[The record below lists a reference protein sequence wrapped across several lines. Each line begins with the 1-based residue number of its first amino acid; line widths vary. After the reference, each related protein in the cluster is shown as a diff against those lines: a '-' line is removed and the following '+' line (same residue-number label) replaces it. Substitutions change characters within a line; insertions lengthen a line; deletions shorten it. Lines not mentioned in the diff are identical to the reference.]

1 MRCLARAPRYLAG
14 RFDHSTE
21 IVGGDVLD
29 PMSLASALKGVDT
42 AYYLV
47 HSMGSKAQFEQR
59 DRVGARNFARMA
71 LRRGVRRVVYLGG
84 LAGDGELS
92 SHLASRREVGDILAF
107 EGPPTL
113 QFRASIIL
121 GSGSLSFELIR
132 SLVNRLPVL
141 VTPRWV
147 WTRAQPIA
155 IEDVI
160 EYLVRALDLR
170 EDRSVVYDIGG
181 PGRVSYGELM
191 DEYAHQIG
199 VRRVMISLPFLSPRL
214 SGLWLGLVTP
224 VYARIGRKLIDSLR
238 NETIVRD
245 RRALKDFPVRPLP
258 VGEAIAR
265 ALEQEDRGIAETRW
279 SDAVSSGLAA
289 SRRRFERLGTRI
301 VDRQETP
308 VEAPPALAFAPIQR
322 IGGSR
327 GWYFATWLWALRGL
341 VDQLLGGVGMRR
353 GRRHPVEVRPGDTID
368 FWRVEAF
375 EPHRLLRLKAEM
387 KLPGRAWL
395 QFEVEPVWSGSRI
408 TRTAIFDPRG
418 LGGLIYWYGLYPI
431 HWVIFRGMLRR
442 MVRQIPSAP
451 PVRVPREVT
460 GLRSPGTA
468 STSASERV
476 A

>member
-1 MRCLARAPRYLAG
+1 
-14 RFDHSTE
+14 
-21 IVGGDVLD
+21 
-29 PMSLASALKGVDT
+29 MSLASALEGIDT

-47 HSMGSKAQFEQR
+47 HSMGSKARFEQR
-59 DRVGARNFARMA
+59 DRVGARHFARMA
-71 LRRGVRRVVYLGG
+71 LRCGVRRVIYLGG

-92 SHLASRREVGDILAF
+92 SHLASRKEVGDILAL
-107 EGPPTL
+107 EGPPTV

-170 EDRSVVYDIGG
+170 DDRSVVYDIGG

-191 DEYAHQIG
+191 DEYARQIG

-245 RRALKDFPVRPLP
+245 RRALEDFPVRPLP

-265 ALEQEDRGIAETRW
+265 ALAQEDREVAETRW

-289 SRRRFERLGTRI
+289 SRRRCERLGTRI
-301 VDRQETP
+301 VDRQEIT

-327 GWYFATWLWALRGL
+327 GWYFATWLWTLRGL
-341 VDQLLGGVGMRR
+341 ADQLLGGVGTRR
-353 GRRHPVEVRPGDTID
+353 GRRHPVEVRPGDPVD

-375 EPHRLLRLKAEM
+375 EPHRLLRLRAEM

-395 QFEVEPVWSGSRI
+395 QFEVEPVRSGSRI
-408 TRTAIFDPRG
+408 TQTAIFDPRG
-418 LGGLIYWYGLYPI
+418 LGGLIYWYGLYPV
-431 HWVIFRGMLRR
+431 HRVVFRGMLRR
-442 MVRQIPSAP
+442 MVRRIPGAP
-451 PVRVPREVT
+451 PVRA
-460 GLRSPGTA
+460 RSDAAASRSSGTA
-468 STSASERV
+468 STSATERV